1 MEAQLIEKGILTQS
15 LATVAAMDI
24 YVATTG
30 DDETGD
36 GLVGSPYLTITR
48 AYQDVPYTLRHL
60 VHIHVAAGAYTD
72 WPEMIRNTYDAGGR
86 LSFDGTA
93 AMVDVDAGP
102 YTIGGGAPTQV
113 GDSRAYDVPV
123 VGGGLAVGGWDGL
136 FLELLDGAAA
146 GTLFAVIENDATD
159 VRIQGGYTMPSAGD
173 TFKIVEPGVEV
184 TLPAVDCTIKGDAD
198 GSDLSVMGFA
208 GMKLIASEDVKIT
221 CKNLQVPA
229 CILAFGNCSVFD
241 SKLSGGFWGT
251 DMAWIDVP
259 VIVTG
264 YGFAAVL
271 TDSVGGRGI
280 TIQGQVS
287 AWGLTFLRHVDLAT
301 ADVEVA
307 NGAIKSTTTYS
318 IDAHHTSPRVTLVT
332 MYMEAKVTKGAI
344 QVAYCGCL
352 NVDGLY
358 VQEGLAAVHLQNMC
372 CNVSIKKLSGVDANV
387 TNALLIANGS
397 RVSIEAA
404 SCTLLGA
411 SGAGHEIKW
420 SSGAADSA
428 MPAQNLEVNDALGAQ
443 VVGT

>member
-60 VHIHVAAGAYTD
+60 VHIHIAAGAYTD

-159 VRIQGGYTMPSAGD
+159 VRIQGGYVMAGAGD
-173 TFKIVEPGVEV
+173 KFKIVQPGVTV
-184 TLPAVDCTIKGDAD
+184 TIPAVARTIDGDAD
-198 GSDLSVMGFA
+198 GLDINILAIA
-208 GMKLIASEDVKIT
+208 GMKLIASEPVAIKAKSLNVPCCLLDLGAVEIT
-221 CKNLQVPA
+221 GCKLASTYWGSDSSYLDVPA
-229 CILAFGNCSVFD
+229 YIANY
-241 SKLSGGFWGT
+241 GT
-251 DMAWIDVP
+251 
-259 VIVTG
+259 
-264 YGFAAVL
+264 AAVV
-271 TDSVGGRGI
+271 TDSVGGKDLYCGGNSEFI
-280 TIQGQVS
+280 
-287 AWGLTFLRHVDLAT
+287 GLTFLRSVQAYKGSLTVAISSVKNTAGFGIDAYTSIAT
-301 ADVEVA
+301 FNAAALYIEA
-307 NGAIKSTTTYS
+307 KSTHGAIRLAQCGAFH
-318 IDAHHTSPRVTLVT
+318 IDS
-332 MYMEAKVTKGAI
+332 
-344 QVAYCGCL
+344 
-352 NVDGLY
+352 LY
-358 VQEGLAAVHLQNMC
+358 VQAGLAGVELREMS
-372 CNVSIKKLSGVDANV
+372 VGLITTLGGVDANV
-387 TNALLIANGS
+387 TNALLIGNGC
-397 RVSIEAA
+397 RASIVAA
-404 SCTLLGA
+404 TCTLVGA
-411 SGAGHEIKW
+411 TGAGNAIAFSSGAGN
-420 SSGAADSA
+420 SA
-428 MPAQNLEVNDALGAQ
+428 YPAQNLEINDALGAQ
-443 VVGT
+443 IVGK